1 MSLAVIRHF
10 AAFHR
15 LCVLTNFSVLKV
27 MLNLEESSLIIT
39 DELSLIWSIRSA
51 PLIFDRA

>member
-1 MSLAVIRHF
+1 MSLAVTRHL

-27 MLNLEESSLIIT
+27 MLNLEESRLIIT
-39 DELSLIWSIRSA
+39 DELSLIWGIRSA